1 MRVLSIGEILW
12 DIFPDQERL
21 GGAALNFSANTARLG
36 DSATLITAIGDDARG
51 RAALEIMRQL
61 GLTTDCVHVVQ
72 GHATGVARVGVNAS
86 GDPCFEIPRPAAF
99 DQLTMTP
106 DLYADALLNKSDWLY
121 FGTLMQ
127 TEPHIE
133 QIIEHLAQT
142 LPKIRCFYDINLREG
157 HWNLPLVERLCHL
170 ASILKL
176 NEQEARTLAKLSGI
190 SVSEYS
196 LTTFC
201 EVWAKGFDIDT
212 ICVTLGEAGC
222 YVYSGDEECNVPGY
236 STIVEDTV
244 GAGDAFAAAFLHG
257 FHHHW
262 PIERI
267 ARFANAL
274 GSIVAS
280 KAGATP
286 NWSIEECFTV
296 AGISSG
302 EIASY

>member
-1 MRVLSIGEILW
+1 VRVLSVGEILW

-36 DSATLITAIGDDARG
+36 NSATLMTAVGDDARG
-51 RAALEIMRQL
+51 RAALEIMHQL
-61 GLTTDCVHVVQ
+61 GLTTDCVHIAH
-72 GHATGVARVGVNAS
+72 GHATGVAQVGVNAS
-86 GDPCFEIPRPAAF
+86 GDPRFEIPRPAAF

-106 DLYADALLNKSDWLY
+106 DLYADALRNKSDWLY

-133 QIIEHLAQT
+133 RMIEHLGQT
-142 LPKIRCFYDINLREG
+142 LPGIRCFYDINLREG
-157 HWNLPLVERLCHL
+157 HWNLPLVERLCRL
-170 ASILKL
+170 TSVLKM
-176 NEQEARTLAKLSGI
+176 NEQEARILARLSGI
-190 SVSEYS
+190 SPSEYS

-201 EVWAKGFDIDT
+201 KVWAKRFDIDT

-222 YVYSGDEECNVPGY
+222 YVYSGGEEYNVPGY
-236 STIVEDTV
+236 ATIVEDTV

-257 FHHHW
+257 LNHHW

-267 ARFANAL
+267 AHFANAL

-286 NWSIEECFTV
+286 DWSIEECFMV

-302 EIASY
+302 EIADS